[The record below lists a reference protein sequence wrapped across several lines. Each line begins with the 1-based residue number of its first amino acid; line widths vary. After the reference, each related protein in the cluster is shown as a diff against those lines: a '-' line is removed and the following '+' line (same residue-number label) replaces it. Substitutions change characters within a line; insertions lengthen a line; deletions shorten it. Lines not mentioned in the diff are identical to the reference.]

1 MKSMAGHVRHM
12 MKHGARTMAAMA
24 VMWPA
29 GVALAK
35 PPADETCTD
44 PLKCFSHEKPV
55 TPQNVYKNL
64 TYERTVDGDTFVA
77 GGKTIRVW
85 GIDAPE
91 RGDPVFLAS
100 KMYMEVLLENARELR
115 CKFIDVDRF
124 GRAVMHCQADGLDI
138 GSLMVQMGM
147 ARDYRNYSGGYYA
160 EEERW
165 AREAGAGIWKDR

>member
-1 MKSMAGHVRHM
+1 
-12 MKHGARTMAAMA
+12 MA

-35 PPADETCTD
+35 TPANEACTD
-44 PLKCFSHEKPV
+44 PLKCFSHETPV
-55 TPQNVYKNL
+55 TPQNVYKNYI
-64 TYERTVDGDTFVA
+64 YERTIDGDTFVA

-115 CKFIDVDRF
+115 CKFIDTDRY
-124 GRAVMHCQADGLDI
+124 GRDVLHCQVDGLDI
-138 GSLMVQMGM
+138 GSMMVQMGM
-147 ARDYRNYSGGYYA
+147 ARDYRRYSGGYYA
-160 EEERW
+160 AEERL
-165 AREAGAGIWKDR
+165 AREAEMGIWKLK